1 MTPET
6 VEVMNAVA
14 DGLMIIGGTSIL
26 ATTKVGRYAQY
37 IPLIKKIFN
46 FLAMNFGE
54 AKNKQ

>member
-26 ATTKVGRYAQY
+26 ATTKVGKYAQY

-54 AKNKQ
+54 AKNKK